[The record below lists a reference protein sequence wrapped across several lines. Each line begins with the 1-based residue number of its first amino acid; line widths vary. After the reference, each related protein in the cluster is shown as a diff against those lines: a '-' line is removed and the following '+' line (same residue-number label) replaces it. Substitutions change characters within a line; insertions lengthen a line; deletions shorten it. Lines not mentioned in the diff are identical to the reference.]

1 MLITDRDGLLYR
13 LDENRNR
20 HVIKGVPTVRKNDQ
34 DGLFEIQLHPDFED
48 NKWVYLSYS
57 DLKIEGN
64 DSLTTTVVS
73 RFVLDND
80 QLKQKKDIL
89 IALPYSK
96 KKVHFGGKML
106 FDNKNRL
113 YVSFGDRGERD
124 INPQD
129 LYRMPGKIH
138 RVNDDGSIP
147 VDNPF
152 VDQEGVKKSIFSYGH
167 RNPQG
172 LAFNPLTHDLWQ
184 HEHGPRGGD
193 EINIIKPKKN
203 YGWPVISYGIN
214 YNGTVFTKLLEK
226 EGMEQPIHYW
236 TPSIA
241 PCGMTFVTTGLYKE
255 WNNNL
260 LVGSLRFGYLNRC
273 VIENNKVIKEEVVLK
288 GIGRLRNVAIGPDG
302 YIYINVEKPGYIFR
316 LIPLI

>member
-1 MLITDRDGLLYR
+1 
-13 LDENRNR
+13 
-20 HVIKGVPTVRKNDQ
+20 
-34 DGLFEIQLHPDFED
+34 
-48 NKWVYLSYS
+48 
-57 DLKIEGN
+57 
-64 DSLTTTVVS
+64 
-73 RFVLDND
+73 
-80 QLKQKKDIL
+80 
-89 IALPYSK
+89 
-96 KKVHFGGKML
+96 ML

-302 YIYINVEKPGYIFR
+302 YIYINVESLGIF
-316 LIPLI
+316 LGLSH